1 MNQAVHSSEQS
12 LSASSGAGRTNDP
25 ARTMAEILTVATH
38 EFADKG
44 LSGARIDEIAAAT
57 RTSKRMIYYYFGSKD
72 GLYLAVLE
80 EAYRR
85 MRAIES
91 DLHLD
96 DLPPVQALQRLVEFT
111 YDHHRDNE
119 DFIRLVMNENIQ
131 RGDYLRQSQSIQQ
144 LNTTMQSMA
153 AQFNSLQVMQGTA
166 LIGRNVMTEGSSLAV
181 ADKAGKGGFEIPSAA
196 TNVKIEVTTA
206 GGQVVDTIDL
216 GAKAAGRHTFEWDAS
231 KYTGTTDALQFRVTA
246 VNGSTKLSS
255 TPLALSKVTAAGA
268 EDGQLKLTL
277 ANGKTINYSQIKA
290 LV

>member
-1 MNQAVHSSEQS
+1 MNQLVHFE
-12 LSASSGAGRTNDP
+12 ASQPLTPDAARESGRTNDP
-25 ARTMAEILTVATH
+25 ARTMAEILAVATH

-44 LSGARIDEIAAAT
+44 LTGARIDAIAAAT

-96 DLPPVQALQRLVEFT
+96 DLPPIDALQKLVEFT

-144 LNTTMQSMA
+144 LNSKAIESVRDVYDRGVVQGVFRGGLDPVDIHSAISAFTF
-153 AQFNSLQVMQGTA
+153 FNVS
-166 LIGRNVMTEGSSLAV
+166 N
-181 ADKAGKGGFEIPSAA
+181 
-196 TNVKIEVTTA
+196 
-206 GGQVVDTIDL
+206 
-216 GAKAAGRHTFEWDAS
+216 RHTFGLIFQDRAS
-231 KYTGTTDALQFRVTA
+231 QDK
-246 VNGSTKLSS
+246 
-255 TPLALSKVTAAGA
+255 AAT
-268 EDGQLKLTL
+268 LKRGHVVELIL
-277 ANGKTINYSQIKA
+277 RFVSHSIPA
-290 LV
+290 

>member
-1 MNQAVHSSEQS
+1 MVCAYTGEMNQLVHSEDSKTLPSDVAKEP
-12 LSASSGAGRTNDP
+12 GRAHDP

-44 LSGARIDEIAAAT
+44 LTGARIDEIAAAT

-96 DLPPVQALQRLVEFT
+96 DLPPTQALVRLVEFT

-131 RGDYLRQSQSIQQ
+131 RGNYLRQSQNIQQ
-144 LNTTMQSMA
+144 LNQNAIRSVRDVYDRGV
-153 AQFNSLQVMQGTA
+153 AQGVFRTGLDPVDIHSAISAFTFFNVS
-166 LIGRNVMTEGSSLAV
+166 N
-181 ADKAGKGGFEIPSAA
+181 
-196 TNVKIEVTTA
+196 
-206 GGQVVDTIDL
+206 
-216 GAKAAGRHTFEWDAS
+216 RHTF
-231 KYTGTTDALQFRVTA
+231 GVIFQGR
-246 VNGSTKLSS
+246 SS
-255 TPLALSKVTAAGA
+255 PEKANT
-268 EDGQLKLTL
+268 LKREHVVELIL
-277 ANGKTINYSQIKA
+277 RFVGHHIPA
-290 LV
+290 

>member
-1 MNQAVHSSEQS
+1 MNQLVHPDITPAPETPVFKE
-12 LSASSGAGRTNDP
+12 AGRTNDP
-25 ARTMAEILTVATH
+25 ARTIAEILAVATH

-44 LSGARIDEIAAAT
+44 LTGARIDAIAAAT

-96 DLPPVQALQRLVEFT
+96 DLPPIDALQKLVEFT

-144 LNTTMQSMA
+144 LNSKAIESVRDVYDRGVLQGVFRGGLDPVDIHSAISAFTF
-153 AQFNSLQVMQGTA
+153 FNVS
-166 LIGRNVMTEGSSLAV
+166 N
-181 ADKAGKGGFEIPSAA
+181 
-196 TNVKIEVTTA
+196 
-206 GGQVVDTIDL
+206 
-216 GAKAAGRHTFEWDAS
+216 RHTFGLIFQDRAS
-231 KYTGTTDALQFRVTA
+231 QDKATT
-246 VNGSTKLSS
+246 
-255 TPLALSKVTAAGA
+255 
-268 EDGQLKLTL
+268 LKRGHVVELIL
-277 ANGKTINYSQIKA
+277 RFVSHSISA
-290 LV
+290 